1 MKLYDSVNCIKG
13 IGPKKS
19 DSLRKLKINTVE
31 DMLFF
36 FPRDYEDR
44 RRITKIGDIDEASQ
58 VLIKAEITLIIN
70 NGYKYGRKQQLK
82 LLVTDDTGSLE
93 VVFFNAGY
101 LQGKFKAGEVF
112 LFYGKVDFN
121 FGRAQMRHP
130 EFYDDKESNDSSGIL
145 PVYPLSRGIT
155 QKDMRNWQRQIK
167 DMSRDIEDFLPQEIV
182 SKNRLCSIEYAIE
195 NIHFPEEKQKLLEAK
210 YRLIFDE
217 LIVLQTGLFAVRE
230 NIKKG
235 KNGIAFSKE
244 AKIKPYIDS
253 MEYSLTRAQI
263 RCVKEIETDLES
275 SKVMNRLVQ
284 GDVGS
289 GKTAVA
295 EIAMYKA

>member
-130 EFYDDKESNDSSGIL
+130 EFY
-145 PVYPLSRGIT
+145 
-155 QKDMRNWQRQIK
+155 
-167 DMSRDIEDFLPQEIV
+167 
-182 SKNRLCSIEYAIE
+182 
-195 NIHFPEEKQKLLEAK
+195 
-210 YRLIFDE
+210 
-217 LIVLQTGLFAVRE
+217 
-230 NIKKG
+230 
-235 KNGIAFSKE
+235 
-244 AKIKPYIDS
+244 
-253 MEYSLTRAQI
+253 
-263 RCVKEIETDLES
+263 
-275 SKVMNRLVQ
+275 
-284 GDVGS
+284 
-289 GKTAVA
+289 
-295 EIAMYKA
+295 